1 MRIEPFINSGNFTN
15 FNLDFLFCIF
25 FSYIKRAQ
33 EKCNDIQWEAIKL
46 FLFFSFLPY
55 SPKQTDTH
63 HKTKRQQ
70 VHAGDAN
77 PSNDTPIPPTPIHF
91 EKTPSLVIKKK
102 KRVALNH
109 EIQPCA
115 QIGWSWMNEE
125 EGGEE
130 EEEGVAGLFLSVIF
144 LTGNLPTY
152 SINQASV

>member
-102 KRVALNH
+102 KSRVESWDSALRSD
-109 EIQPCA
+109 
-115 QIGWSWMNEE
+115 WLVLNEW
-125 EGGEE
+125 GG
-130 EEEGVAGLFLSVIF
+130 GGRGGGGGGRRFIF
-144 LTGNLPTY
+144 VSHFFDWQSTN
-152 SINQASV
+152 I